1 MVSPVQTS
9 PAKPSWGEAFRIY
22 LQPIMLAML
31 FLGFA
36 SGLPYMMVFQ
46 KMSFWLRSEGIERS
60 TIGFFYWVTFF
71 YSFKFF
77 WAPFV
82 DKIKLPGLT
91 RTLGQR
97 RSWMLLGIVG
107 TIVGMLICGASDP
120 SESLWLTVSG
130 ALVIAFFG
138 ATLDISIDAWR
149 IESAPN
155 SEQAQMAAV
164 YTLGYRFAIIA
175 SGISMAVAGWISW
188 PVAFVVLAGLMS
200 LNILTVLFFVREPE
214 HRETKPARS
223 LGEAVQEYIVM
234 PFGSFVQRLGRWIVP
249 VLLVVCFYRV
259 SDFTMGVMAYP
270 LYSDLGFTEAQVGL
284 TSSFWGVWITILGAM
299 VGGLVVV
306 KIGMMRSL
314 LIGAVITVITTA
326 LFAWL
331 AVQPEPLLRD
341 LFVTIAADNIAGGFA
356 GTVFIAYLSSLVDK
370 RYTATQYAFLSSIY
384 AFFLKFMSG
393 FSGVIVDAIDYPRFF
408 FLTASYTVPVALVVL
423 FIMWRGPAL
432 ARGIADEES
441 PTAESEPDSTPAPA
455 SG

>member
-1 MVSPVQTS
+1 MTASSAPLA
-9 PAKPSWGEAFRIY
+9 PAKPSWGKAFRIY
-22 LQPIMLAML
+22 LQPIMIAML
-31 FLGFA
+31 ALGFA

-71 YSFKFF
+71 YSFKFL
-77 WAPFV
+77 WAPVV
-82 DKIKLPGLT
+82 DRIRLPVVGAL
-91 RTLGQR
+91 LGQR
-97 RSWMLLGIVG
+97 RSWMLLGILG
-107 TIVGMLICGASDP
+107 TVVGMLICGASDP
-120 SESLWLTVSG
+120 SDNLGLTVAG

-175 SGISMAVAGWISW
+175 SGLSMAVAGWISW
-188 PVAFVVLAGLMS
+188 PVAFVVLAGLML
-200 LNILTVLFFVREPE
+200 LNVITVVFVISEPE
-214 HRETKPARS
+214 RGELTPARS
-223 LGEAVQEYIVM
+223 LPAAAREYIVE
-234 PFGSFVQRLGRWIVP
+234 PFLSFVTRLGPWIVP
-249 VLLVVCFYRV
+249 VLLVVCFYRI

-299 VGGLVVV
+299 MGGLVVV
-306 KIGMMRSL
+306 RIGMMRSL
-314 LIGAVITVITTA
+314 LIGALITVVTTA

-331 AVQPEPLLRD
+331 AVQPAPLLRD
-341 LFVTIAADNIAGGFA
+341 LFVTIAADNIAGGFS
-356 GTVFIAYLSSLVDK
+356 GTVFIAYLSSLVDR

-408 FLTASYTVPVALVVL
+408 FLTASYTIPVALVVL
-423 FIMWRGPAL
+423 LIMWRGPDL
-432 ARGIADEES
+432 ARGVAEADS
-441 PTAESEPDSTPAPA
+441 PTEHLA
-455 SG
+455 S